1 MDIEQQFLNS
11 ADEKKLHAT
20 SYKLPAKVCEI
31 CPHHCRLNVGE
42 IGKCRARYNDGEKI
56 TALNY
61 GRLTSIALDPIEKKP
76 LYRFFP
82 GSTILSVGS
91 FGCNLNCPFCQNY
104 EISMAD
110 YNFPTRQLSPA
121 ELVKIAV
128 DLRDRKNIGVAFTYN
143 EPFISYE
150 YVRDTSALLKEVG
163 LKSVLVTNGT
173 VASGA
178 LKKILPLI
186 DAMNID
192 LKGFSQN
199 IYDILG
205 GDFETVKNTIQTA
218 AQSCHVEVTT
228 LIVPRMNDSESD
240 MDAESKWLASVSKDI
255 PLHVS
260 RFFPRYKV
268 TDRPPTDVNLVYR
281 LADVARR
288 NLNFVYTGNC

>member
-1 MDIEQQFLNS
+1 MNNFKI
-11 ADEKKLHAT
+11 
-20 SYKLPAKVCEI
+20 CEI
-31 CPHHCRLNVGE
+31 CPHHCRLAVDE
-42 IGKCRARYNDGEKI
+42 IGKCRARINDGEKI

-61 GRLTSIALDPIEKKP
+61 GRVTSIALDPIEKKP

-82 GSTILSVGS
+82 GSWILSAGS
-91 FGCNLNCPFCQNY
+91 YGCNLNCPFCQNF

-110 YNFPTRQLSPA
+110 SKFPTRKISPE
-121 ELVKIAV
+121 ELLDIA
-128 DLRDRKNIGVAFTYN
+128 LEYYYKGQNIGIAFTYN

-150 YVRDTSALLKEVG
+150 FVKDCSKLLKQAG

-192 LKGFSQN
+192 LKGFSQK
-199 IYDILG
+199 IYDYLG
-205 GDFETVKNTIQTA
+205 GDFETVKNTIQIA
-218 AQSCHVEVTT
+218 AQSCHVEITT
-228 LIVPRMNDSESD
+228 LIVPGMNDSEED
-240 MDAESKWLASVSKDI
+240 MRAESNWIASISKEI

-268 TDRPPTDVNLVYR
+268 TDRPPTDVKKVYR
-281 LADVARR
+281 LAEVARE
-288 NLNFVYTGNC
+288 NLEYVYTGNC

>member
-1 MDIEQQFLNS
+1 MSDNKNLS
-11 ADEKKLHAT
+11 AV
-20 SYKLPAKVCEI
+20 SYSLPAKVCEI

-42 IGKCRARYNDGEKI
+42 IGKCRGRYNDGEKI

-82 GSTILSVGS
+82 GSAILSVGS

-121 ELVKIAV
+121 ELVDIAV
-128 DLRDRKNIGVAFTYN
+128 QLRDRNNIGVAFTYN

-150 YVRDTSALLKEVG
+150 YVRDTSVLLKNVG

-199 IYDILG
+199 IYDVLG
-205 GDFETVKNTIQTA
+205 GDFETVKNTIKTA

-228 LIVPRMNDSESD
+228 LIVPRMNDSEDD
-240 MDAESKWLASVSKDI
+240 MDAEASWLASISKDI

-268 TDRPPTDVNLVYR
+268 TDRPPTDVKLVYH

-288 NLNFVYTGNC
+288 HLNFVYTGNC